1 MRMNCRVFLLIAVVL
16 NCFSVFA
23 QTPYKT
29 DKKMQMTAATLN
41 LRITQNKDIPVIL
54 NVGDEGKIKGSLQV
68 GVMTE
73 KKDSDLLLKLK
84 GVSKKQE
91 VVVYC
96 GCCTLDN
103 CENIEKAF
111 NILKKNGYTNVK
123 VLNLGDGYG
132 PGWQGKGYSIEK

>member
-1 MRMNCRVFLLIAVVL
+1 MKNRIELSLTVFAIFFCTGL
-16 NCFSVFA
+16 FA
-23 QTPYKT
+23 QTPYTT
-29 DKKMQMTAATLN
+29 DKELQMTAATLN

-54 NVGDEGKIKGSLQV
+54 NVGTEGKIKGSLQV

-73 KKDSDLLLKLK
+73 KKDTDLLLKLK

-123 VLNLGDGYG
+123 ALNLGEGYG
-132 PGWQGKGYSIEK
+132 PGWQGKGYPVEK

>member
-1 MRMNCRVFLLIAVVL
+1 MNCRVFLLVAAVL
-16 NCFSVFA
+16 HCFSAFA

-29 DKKMQMTAATLN
+29 DKKLQMTAATLN

-73 KKDSDLLLKLK
+73 KKDSDLLQKLK
-84 GVSKKQE
+84 GISKKQE
-91 VVVYC
+91 IVVYC

-111 NILKKNGYTNVK
+111 NVLKKNGYANVK
-123 VLNLGDGYG
+123 ALNLGDGYG
-132 PGWQGKGYSIEK
+132 PGRQGKGYPVEK

>member
-1 MRMNCRVFLLIAVVL
+1 MFFICIGA
-16 NCFSVFA
+16 FA
-23 QTPYKT
+23 QAPYTT
-29 DKKMQMTAATLN
+29 DKELQMTAATLN

-54 NVGDEGKIKGSLQV
+54 NVGTEGKIKGSLQV

-73 KKDSDLLLKLK
+73 KKDTDLLLKLK
-84 GVSKKQE
+84 GVDKKQE

-96 GCCTLDN
+96 GCCTLEN

-123 VLNLGDGYG
+123 ALNLGEGYG
-132 PGWQGKGYSIEK
+132 SGWQGKGYPVEK

>member
-1 MRMNCRVFLLIAVVL
+1 
-16 NCFSVFA
+16 
-23 QTPYKT
+23 
-29 DKKMQMTAATLN
+29 MTAATLN

-123 VLNLGDGYG
+123 ALNLGDGYG
-132 PGWQGKGYSIEK
+132 PGWQGKGYPVEK

>member
-1 MRMNCRVFLLIAVVL
+1 MENKIRLTALMFFICISA
-16 NCFSVFA
+16 FA

-29 DKKMQMTAATLN
+29 DKKLQMTAATLN
-41 LRITQNKDIPVIL
+41 LRITQKKDIPVIL

-123 VLNLGDGYG
+123 ALNLGDGYG
-132 PGWQGKGYSIEK
+132 PGWQGKGYPVEK

>member
-1 MRMNCRVFLLIAVVL
+1 MRFRIFLSLTFIFICIGA
-16 NCFSVFA
+16 FA

-29 DKKMQMTAATLN
+29 DKKLQMTAATLN
-41 LRITQNKDIPVIL
+41 LRITQNTDIPVIL

-73 KKDSDLLLKLK
+73 KKDSDLLLKIK

-123 VLNLGDGYG
+123 ALNLGDGYG
-132 PGWQGKGYSIEK
+132 SGWSGKGYPVDK